1 MFKSVMKI
9 LKRPVLKQFASYD
22 PGDLQKTFRMQD
34 GVSPRGEIRDTH
46 FWTLTKDGMDVTE
59 VLPLLPHA
67 PSRPGAITAL
77 FATDTSMVSDLFAK
91 QGT

>member
-34 GVSPRGEIRDTH
+34 GVSPQR
-46 FWTLTKDGMDVTE
+46 
-59 VLPLLPHA
+59 
-67 PSRPGAITAL
+67 
-77 FATDTSMVSDLFAK
+77 
-91 QGT
+91 